1 MASEPERIEEV
12 RKYIEA
18 TITEIDSHTED
29 MEKLFI
35 FLILKNTKN
44 ILRLSISYSYRKK
57 NG

>member
-1 MASEPERIEEV
+1 MASESERIEEV

-18 TITEIDSHTED
+18 TIAEIDNHTED

-44 ILRLSISYSYRKK
+44 I
-57 NG
+57 